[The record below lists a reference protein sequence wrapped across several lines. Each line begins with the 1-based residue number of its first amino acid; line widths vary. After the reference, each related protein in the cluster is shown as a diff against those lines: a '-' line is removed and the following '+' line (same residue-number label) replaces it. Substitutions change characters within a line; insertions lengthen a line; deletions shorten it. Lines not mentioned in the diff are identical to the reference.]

1 MKKSFYLKYLEDKK
15 KAEKRLDEKSKTS
28 SLFILLFKTIK
39 KIIQFILY
47 ILLMAIVSIGL
58 TSLVNAQIRQ
68 IFIDVLF

>member
-58 TSLVNAQIRQ
+58 TSLVNVQIRQ

>member
-15 KAEKRLDEKSKTS
+15 KSEKRLDEKSKTS
-28 SLFILLFKTIK
+28 NLFILLLKTIK